1 MSRTPFGQLS
11 KAALFA
17 PLFVLLCAAPPA
29 WTQGAG
35 DDLWA
40 DLDAPAAAPAPQPAE
55 AAPAP
60 AEPAAAPE
68 AATAPAPESP
78 AAAEPPAPEAVAA
91 PDSARPS
98 DDALRAAS
106 ADSASAPADAPA
118 AAPDSALAEAPA
130 PAADDSLRA
139 AALPDSAAAPV
150 DALAAAD
157 SASSAVPD
165 SAALKAEAAIAA
177 AAADTAAAAERD
189 SAAARRKDL
198 LGTVKVSQVGGVSQ
212 LENYRSP
219 RRALFMSLL
228 IPGLGQFYAG
238 GSAATYVRGGVYL
251 ALEATLIACWWT
263 MGVQA
268 YDDNVGKARSWR
280 KKHFS
285 DSLYE
290 TRMQSLYRQAD
301 EEHREAFRE
310 KNLLKRASWCDALY
324 SESQEAERK
333 VCADK
338 MLTDDFDNHVARL
351 AGEGFRPYD
360 RDAYELL
367 LESGDFV
374 LGWDDTR
381 KLDADFNTV
390 VSTLRSAQADRYVS
404 LRDKAGRAA
413 DLQMVFIG
421 GVLLNHIV
429 SAVDAALTAHFHNQK
444 LYEREAGI
452 ASRISVASGGGFGA
466 GGWENRVVA
475 TLSF

>member
-1 MSRTPFGQLS
+1 
-11 KAALFA
+11 
-17 PLFVLLCAAPPA
+17 
-29 WTQGAG
+29 
-35 DDLWA
+35 
-40 DLDAPAAAPAPQPAE
+40 
-55 AAPAP
+55 
-60 AEPAAAPE
+60 
-68 AATAPAPESP
+68 
-78 AAAEPPAPEAVAA
+78 
-91 PDSARPS
+91 
-98 DDALRAAS
+98 
-106 ADSASAPADAPA
+106 
-118 AAPDSALAEAPA
+118 
-130 PAADDSLRA
+130 
-139 AALPDSAAAPV
+139 
-150 DALAAAD
+150 
-157 SASSAVPD
+157 
-165 SAALKAEAAIAA
+165 
-177 AAADTAAAAERD
+177 
-189 SAAARRKDL
+189 
-198 LGTVKVSQVGGVSQ
+198 
-212 LENYRSP
+212 
-219 RRALFMSLL
+219 
-228 IPGLGQFYAG
+228 
-238 GSAATYVRGGVYL
+238 
-251 ALEATLIACWWT
+251 

-310 KNLLKRASWCDALY
+310 KNLLKRASWCDALS
-324 SESQEAERK
+324 SESQEAERQ

-404 LRDKAGRAA
+404 LRDKASRAA